1 MKQTRLPKLPCLCSS
16 LRRAARAVTHIYEE
30 ALRPVGLRVTQFTI
44 LQTLERTGE
53 VLQGRLGELL
63 AMDSTSLTRTLK
75 IMVRQGWVAER
86 RGKDR
91 RERWLRLSQDG
102 AEQMARALPVWEEAQ
117 AMLREKLGETL
128 WNGLLETTWHLA
140 SVANDQPSQPTGGTI

>member
-1 MKQTRLPKLPCLCSS
+1 
-16 LRRAARAVTHIYEE
+16 
-30 ALRPVGLRVTQFTI
+30 
-44 LQTLERTGE
+44 
-53 VLQGRLGELL
+53 
-63 AMDSTSLTRTLK
+63 
-75 IMVRQGWVAER
+75 MVRQGWVAER

-128 WNGLLETTWHLA
+128 LEWLA
-140 SVANDQPSQPTGGTI
+140 

>member
-75 IMVRQGWVAER
+75 IMVRQGSVAER

-102 AEQMARALPVWEEAQ
+102 AEQIARALPVWEEAQ
-117 AMLREKLGETL
+117 AMLREKLGEAL

>member
-102 AEQMARALPVWEEAQ
+102 AEQMARALPVWEETQ
-117 AMLREKLGETL
+117 AMLREKLGEAL